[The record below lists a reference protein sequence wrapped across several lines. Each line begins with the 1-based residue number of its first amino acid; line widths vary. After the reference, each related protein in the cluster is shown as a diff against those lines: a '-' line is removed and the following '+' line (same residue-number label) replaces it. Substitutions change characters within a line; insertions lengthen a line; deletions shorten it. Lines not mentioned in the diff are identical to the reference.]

1 LVVNIRHQL
10 RLWPTSLNTALF
22 ILVLFTPLG
31 WASENGRVNHPTGNM
46 PDQTASQSLS
56 LRHGSLGLEQLS
68 IVEDGKVIGGFKYD
82 FLEAVAERLG
92 WSIDHSYCPF
102 QRCLRSMADGSL
114 DIMVFIAINSQRS
127 QYLDFVQIW
136 QIPRKIPFFVLK
148 GQEHRLQRYEDLFQL
163 RVGVVNGYAYFKTFD
178 NDSRIHKSIVLRE
191 SQLPKMLMA
200 GRIDTYIGFNQRQ
213 DRLLKRYPQLT
224 TAPFA
229 HGFSDT
235 ALLAISKKSP
245 LAEHLEELE
254 EAALSIIKD
263 GTIDKIWSKYFG
275 EDQMPYPAYLSP
287 NKTRPQSPPDASSQ
301 DSDNAGEQ

>member
-1 LVVNIRHQL
+1 MAVTIDNYL
-10 RLWPTSLNTALF
+10 RSWLKSVNTALF
-22 ILVLFTPLG
+22 ILFSLISLNT
-31 WASENGRVNHPTGNM
+31 ASEINSTTNHTIDLTSN
-46 PDQTASQSLS
+46 TSLS

-68 IVEDGKVIGGFKYD
+68 IVEDGKVIGGFKYE
-82 FLEAVAERLG
+82 FLETIAERLG

-163 RVGVVNGYAYFKTFD
+163 RVGVVNGYAYFKIFD

-213 DRLLKRYPQLT
+213 DRLLQRYPQLT

-254 EAALSIIKD
+254 EAALSIIQD
-263 GTIDKIWSKYFG
+263 GTIDELWAKYFG
-275 EDQMPYPAYLSP
+275 ENKLPYPAHLSP
-287 NKTRPQSPPDASSQ
+287 NNTQPQSPPKVSTQYD
-301 DSDNAGEQ
+301 DNAGEP